1 LVFFPSGVCGVSL
14 QLFLLELVNFGDL
27 ARVGGT
33 LTEQKAKIKFTIRTI
48 EKYTNTSHNVFMQQ
62 ATIMHFYFCR
72 AKTFSN
78 TICSRLK
85 LIIPMSLLD
94 NQLGISGTMCCSKKG
109 AQNLSFVLGWRAH
122 SILGITIPSTITMTY
137 HMQKLIKV
145 TDSQQ
150 HFLLRIRNMKLELP
164 S

>member
-33 LTEQKAKIKFTIRTI
+33 LTEQKAKIKFTTRTI
-48 EKYTNTSHNVFMQQ
+48 EKYNTSHNAFMPQ
-62 ATIMHFYFCR
+62 ATIMHFCFCDFVR
-72 AKTFSN
+72 QK
-78 TICSRLK
+78 CSQILFAQGSK
-85 LIIPMSLLD
+85 LIIPTSLLD

-137 HMQKLIKV
+137 HMQKNDKGHRL
-145 TDSQQ
+145 TA
-150 HFLLRIRNMKLELP
+150 KLFIED
-164 S
+164 